1 LCEARDV
8 SVCATNA
15 SKMDVALLDDGVAD
29 TLAWGDTSAGHQP
42 S

>member
-1 LCEARDV
+1 V

-15 SKMDVALLDDGVAD
+15 SKVAAALLDDGVGD
-29 TLAWGDTSAGHQP
+29 TLASDSTSDGYQP